1 MATLQRP
8 VFYEGQVLA
17 PADLTATVEEARGV
31 AARHNRYLHDPG
43 IAEGL
48 ALTKEKRTDPD
59 TGQPYYAIT
68 LQPGVAVDGTGRE
81 VVVADPVPLT
91 EAMFRQVNGADPP
104 TTQLYPVF
112 LAGRDQ
118 APQTVSLVPSECGG
132 AAQASRVEESY
143 QIIFGRLGS
152 ERFLDDNPPPAVD
165 SGPGDGST
173 PWLVLLGFVHWQ
185 NGHFAD
191 QFDSSGSV
199 SRRYA
204 GVRADTVAGRSGRLA
219 LRPDPSVTAGR
230 PGLVLDG
237 GQGLLT
243 YGLLKADGSVDRL
256 LEVNPQGDLYVG
268 GTIKV
273 HGTAARVVVASG
285 TATDGMLLPLPE
297 GVTDQQIAAGSV
309 QLHVQVTPKL
319 ERPATLP
326 TVNWALG
333 PVHCTVGPDR
343 RLHSEVRWMKLSGP
357 VSIPRYLDLP
367 AAAGFVVLAAV
378 AGADT
383 QSGGGTP

>member
-17 PADLTATVEEARGV
+17 PADLTATVEEARGA

-81 VVVADPVPLT
+81 VVVADPVPLA

-173 PWLVLLGFVHWQ
+173 PWLVLLGFVLWQ
-185 NGHFAD
+185 NGHFTGPVRLLRLGGPQVRGGAR
-191 QFDSSGSV
+191 GH
-199 SRRYA
+199 RGRP
-204 GVRADTVAGRSGRLA
+204 VRAARTPP
-219 LRPDPSVTAGR
+219 RPVGHGR

-237 GQGLLT
+237 DQGLLT

-297 GVTDQQIAAGSV
+297 GVTDQQITAGSV

-326 TVNWALG
+326 AGNWALG
-333 PVHCTVGPDR
+333 PVLCTVGPDR
-343 RLHSEVRWMKLSGP
+343 RLRSEVRWMDLASAAPAPG
-357 VSIPRYLDLP
+357 YLDLP

-378 AGADT
+378 AGTDA

>member
-8 VFYEGQVLA
+8 AFYEGQVLA
-17 PADLTATVEEARGV
+17 PADLTAAVEQARGA
-31 AARHNRYLHDPG
+31 AARHNRYQHDWG

-48 ALTKEKRTDPD
+48 GLTKEQRTDPD

-81 VVVADPVPLT
+81 VVVADPVPLA
-91 EAMFRQVNGADPP
+91 EAMFRQVNGADPA

-118 APQTVSLVPSECGG
+118 APQTVSLVPSGCGG
-132 AAQASRVEESY
+132 AAQASRVEETY

-152 ERFLDDNPPPAVD
+152 ERFLEDNTPPAVD
-165 SGPGDGST
+165 SGPGDGSD
-173 PWLVLLGFVHWQ
+173 PWLVLLGFVLWQ

-199 SRRYA
+199 GRRYA
-204 GVRADTVAGRSGRLA
+204 GVRADTVAARSGRLA
-219 LRPDPSVTAGR
+219 LRPDPAVTAGQ

-237 GQGLLT
+237 DLGLLT
-243 YGLLKADGSVDRL
+243 YGRLKADGSVDRL
-256 LEVNPQGDLYVG
+256 LEVSPQGDLYVG
-268 GTIKV
+268 GTIKA
-273 HGTAARVVVASG
+273 HGTAGQVVVASG

-297 GVTDQQIAAGSV
+297 GVTDEQVTTGSV
-309 QLHVQVTPKL
+309 QLHVQVTPNL

-326 TVNWALG
+326 TGNWALG
-333 PVHCTVGPDR
+333 PVLCTVDPDR
-343 RLHSEVRWMKLSGP
+343 RLRSEVRWMNLSATAPAPG
-357 VSIPRYLDLP
+357 YLDLP

-378 AGADT
+378 AGTDP